1 MENINPESEP
11 RMEEEKHVLGEMDED
26 SGEMTLEEMKKM
38 LETMAEGDEK
48 EKLKEKIDTLE
59 ALQ

>member
-1 MENINPESEP
+1 
-11 RMEEEKHVLGEMDED
+11 MDED